1 MWDRSLLRRALV
13 AAVLVVASGSLA
25 GPAAAVGEWPAVPT
39 LRDLAAG
46 SIRGPKGW
54 EVWCATSPERCA
66 RDGTALVALDAAT
79 ATLLERLFHRVH
91 ARITAEVERPGFDDW
106 RVIDAPGF
114 GDCEDYALS
123 WREALVAAG
132 LPREALDIAV
142 AETEQGEIHAVLAI
156 HTDLGTLI
164 FDNRQSGPKPWT
176 ALPYAWLAIEP
187 ATASITPWHA
197 LPDHQRIGMTPPLTA
212 EGAARR

>member
-1 MWDRSLLRRALV
+1 V
-13 AAVLVVASGSLA
+13 
-25 GPAAAVGEWPAVPT
+25 
-39 LRDLAAG
+39 RD
-46 SIRGPKGW
+46 
-54 EVWCATSPERCA
+54 
-66 RDGTALVALDAAT
+66 
-79 ATLLERLFHRVH
+79 
-91 ARITAEVERPGFDDW
+91 RITAEVERPGLDAW
-106 RVIDAPGF
+106 RVIAGPGF

-132 LPREALDIAV
+132 LPRGALDIAV

-187 ATASITPWHA
+187 VSASITPWQA
-197 LPDHQRIGMTPPLTA
+197 LPDHQRIGATPPLTA
-212 EGAARR
+212 EGEARD